1 MKLNNMDNSNQ
12 QLARLENGKI
22 IDIISKIQNL
32 TEEDRYE
39 LSKRVVSDDIEI
51 RKDALEKI
59 TQSQIA
65 QNDLIA
71 IIGELSTMSKQGMYV
86 KSKQTIK
93 TGSGQFE
100 IEMKGGDT
108 KLIIP
113 VLVIVGIVII
123 AALVIIFWR

>member
-1 MKLNNMDNSNQ
+1 MDNNN
-12 QLARLENGKI
+12 QLARLDNTKI
-22 IDIISKIQNL
+22 IDIITKIPNL
-32 TEEDRYE
+32 TDDDRHE

-51 RKDALEKI
+51 RKEALEKI

-65 QNDLIA
+65 QHDLMA
-71 IIGELSTMSKQGMYV
+71 ILGELSALNKQGMYV

-100 IEMKGGDT
+100 IEMKGGDA

-113 VLVIVGIVII
+113 VLIIVGIIVI